1 MDKFIKIESVYEK
14 LKPLYPYDW
23 DITNKVI
30 INNNTIVLESHI
42 VGSGNDTIEYS
53 VWSFD
58 KVKETENSITISLD
72 KLITDWC

>member
-1 MDKFIKIESVYEK
+1 MDKSIIVRGVEK
-14 LKPLYPYDW
+14 LEPLYPYDW
-23 DITNKVI
+23 DITNEVI

-58 KVKETENSITISLD
+58 KVNETEESITISLD